1 MYKPFTKFLGHP
13 SMFVANGTE
22 PGGGGEARRSNQ
34 NKEHQQT
41 LAKMVYGHGWL
52 VPQPRKRYPK
62 FFRVKIPTKNI

>member
-22 PGGGGEARRSNQ
+22 PGGEARRSSQ

-52 VPQPRKRYPK
+52 EPTTAKKPQVFSGENSNEK
-62 FFRVKIPTKNI
+62 